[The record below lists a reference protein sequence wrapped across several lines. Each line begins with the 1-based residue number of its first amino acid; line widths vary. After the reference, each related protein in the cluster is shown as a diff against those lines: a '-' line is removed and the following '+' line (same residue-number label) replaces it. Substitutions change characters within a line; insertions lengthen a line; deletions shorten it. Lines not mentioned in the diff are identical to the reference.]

1 MTNTKITFIIHGKIK
16 SISSLKSE
24 IESSFS
30 KGYDVRFKVTDK
42 ISGAKNGV
50 KEAIEEKTDIIII
63 CGGDG
68 SINETVNQ
76 LLASDNTRHIQC
88 GVLPMGTGN
97 DFAKS
102 LEVKNNLKELKALIE
117 QKKVINVS
125 IFNMTFL
132 DQNQKASSR
141 YFVNIADIGIGGF
154 AAEKVNSSSKLLG
167 ATFTYFKA
175 IISSFLKFKKQPIH
189 LTSDSFEW
197 EGQVMSLCMANGKY
211 FASGMCIAPDANI
224 CDQQLQLII
233 LGNVSILDY
242 LKNINRVKK
251 GQKIDHKEVLYA
263 AVNGCKIISKGMPCP
278 IDMDGEFIGYTPL
291 EVELSER
298 KVSFY
303 GRVL

>member
-1 MTNTKITFIIHGKIK
+1 MIKTKITFIIHGKIK
-16 SISSLKSE
+16 SVSSLKSE
-24 IESSFS
+24 IESIFS
-30 KGYDVRFKVTDK
+30 KDYEVRFKVTNK
-42 ISGAKNGV
+42 FSGAKDSV
-50 KEAIEEKTDIIII
+50 KLAIAEKTDTIII

-76 LLASDNTRHIQC
+76 LLASDNTRHIKC

-102 LEVKNNLKELKALIE
+102 LGVKNDLIELKTHIE
-117 QKKVINVS
+117 QKKVIDVS
-125 IFNMTFL
+125 VFKMFFL
-132 DQNQKASSR
+132 DQKHNASSR
-141 YFVNIADIGIGGF
+141 FFVNIADIGIGGF
-154 AAEKVNSSSKLLG
+154 AAENVNSSSKVFG
-167 ATFTYFKA
+167 ATITYFYA
-175 IISSFLKFKKQPIH
+175 IISSFLKLKKQPVL
-189 LTSDSFEW
+189 LTSDSIEW
-197 EGQVMSLCMANGKY
+197 EGQVMSLCLANGKY

-233 LGNVSILDY
+233 LGNVSIWDY
-242 LKNINRVKK
+242 LKNINKVKK
-251 GQKIDHKEVLYA
+251 GQKIEHKEVLYT

-303 GRVL
+303 GGVL

>member
-1 MTNTKITFIIHGKIK
+1 MIKTKITFIIHGKIK
-16 SISSLKSE
+16 SVSSLKSE
-24 IESSFS
+24 IESIFS
-30 KGYDVRFKVTDK
+30 KDYEVRFKVTNK
-42 ISGAKNGV
+42 FSGAKDSV
-50 KEAIEEKTDIIII
+50 KLAIAEKTDTIII

-76 LLASDNTRHIQC
+76 LLASDNTRHIKC

-102 LEVKNNLKELKALIE
+102 LGVKNDLIELKTHIE
-117 QKKVINVS
+117 QKKVIDVS
-125 IFNMTFL
+125 VFKMFFL
-132 DQNQKASSR
+132 DQNQNASSR
-141 YFVNIADIGIGGF
+141 FFVNIADIGIGGF
-154 AAEKVNSSSKLLG
+154 AAENVNSSSKVFG
-167 ATFTYFKA
+167 ATITYFYA
-175 IISSFLKFKKQPIH
+175 IISSFLKLKKQPVL
-189 LTSDSFEW
+189 LTSDSIEW

-233 LGNVSILDY
+233 LGNVSIWGY
-242 LKNINRVKK
+242 LKNINKVKK
-251 GQKIDHKEVLYA
+251 GQKIEHKEVLYT

-303 GRVL
+303 GGVL

>member
-16 SISSLKSE
+16 SVSSLKSE
-24 IESSFS
+24 IESIFS
-30 KGYDVRFKVTDK
+30 KSFEVRFNVTDK
-42 ISGAKNGV
+42 FSGAKDSV
-50 KEAIEEKTDIIII
+50 KLAIAEKTDTIII

-68 SINETVNQ
+68 SINEAVNQ
-76 LLASDNTRHIQC
+76 LLASDNTRHIKC

-102 LEVKNNLKELKALIE
+102 LGVKNDLIELKTLIE
-117 QKKVINVS
+117 QKKVIDVS

-132 DQNQKASSR
+132 DQNQKESSR
-141 YFVNIADIGIGGF
+141 YFINIADIGIGGF
-154 AAEKVNSSSKLLG
+154 AAENVNSSAKIFG
-167 ATFTYFKA
+167 ATITYFYA
-175 IISSFLKFKKQPIH
+175 IISSFLKFKKQPVL
-189 LTSDSFEW
+189 LTSDSIEW

-251 GQKIDHKEVLYA
+251 GQKIDHKEVLYT

-303 GRVL
+303 GGVL

>member
-1 MTNTKITFIIHGKIK
+1 MIKKKISFIIHGKIK
-16 SISSLKSE
+16 SISTLKSE
-24 IESSFS
+24 IESVFS
-30 KGYDVRFKVTDK
+30 KGYEVRFKITNK
-42 ISGAKNGV
+42 FSGAKNGV

-68 SINETVNQ
+68 SINEAVNQ
-76 LLASDNTRHIQC
+76 FLSSDNSRHIKC

-102 LEVKNNLKELKALIE
+102 LGVKNDIKELKSLIE
-117 QKKVINVS
+117 IKKVIDVS
-125 IFNMTFL
+125 VFNMKFL
-132 DQNQKASSR
+132 DQDQNAISR

-154 AAEKVNSSSKLLG
+154 AAEKVNNSSKLLG
-167 ATFTYFKA
+167 ATITYFKA
-175 IISSFLKFKKQPIH
+175 IISSFLKFKKQPVH

-197 EGQVMSLCMANGKY
+197 EGNVMSLCMANGKF

-242 LKNINRVKK
+242 LKNINKVKK
-251 GQKIDHKEVLYA
+251 GQKIEHKEVLYT

-303 GRVL
+303 GGVL